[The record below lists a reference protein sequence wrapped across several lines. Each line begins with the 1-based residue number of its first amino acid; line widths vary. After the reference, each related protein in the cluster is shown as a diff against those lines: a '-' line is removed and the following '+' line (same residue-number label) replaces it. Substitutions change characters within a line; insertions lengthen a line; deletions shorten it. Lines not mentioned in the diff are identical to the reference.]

1 MEIKYKI
8 WIEKDG
14 KAAFGGGRHDLF
26 KAVEECGSL
35 HSAAK
40 KLHMSYRAAWGRV
53 KESEKRSNLKLVEMH
68 SRGEG
73 MHMTPEAKQIM
84 KRYADLKKKM
94 DSLMEKYGSTVIING
109 EKDRKSPDKNS
120 KKKRAL

>member
-8 WIEKDG
+8 WIEKNG

-26 KAVEECGSL
+26 AAIEESGSL
-35 HSAAK
+35 LSAAK

-53 KESEKRSNLKLVEMH
+53 KECEKRLNLKLVEMH

-73 MHMTPEAKQIM
+73 MHLTTEAKQIM
-84 KRYADLKKKM
+84 KRYSDLKNKI
-94 DSLMEKYGSTVIING
+94 DALMGKYGSTVVLNG
-109 EKDRKSPDKNS
+109 GQEGKPSDKRG
-120 KKKRAL
+120 KRTS